1 MGTDHLC
8 FCHSQAEAEQERRR
22 EEARQ
27 LAERAL
33 RADAEAVAAQ
43 VAAAGEIFLF
53 VYEDILGSS
62 EIRGLATCAHEILF
76 IRFHSRSSLE
86 LIVITLRCVERQL
99 VRQVAKSR
107 HHRLS

>member
-1 MGTDHLC
+1 MWVLTSIRVPAS
-8 FCHSQAEAEQERRR
+8 HSQAEAEQERRR

-53 VYEDILGSS
+53 VLQGYT
-62 EIRGLATCAHEILF
+62 R
-76 IRFHSRSSLE
+76 LE
-86 LIVITLRCVERQL
+86 LKI
-99 VRQVAKSR
+99 
-107 HHRLS
+107 